1 MWVRGRRRD
10 WAAGSV
16 RGEPVRGYR
25 NLLLRGQ
32 KMGSLGGKVRW
43 SGVPHFTEEKTEAQ
57 KN

>member
-1 MWVRGRRRD
+1 MKGRRRD

-57 KN
+57 KD

>member
-1 MWVRGRRRD
+1 MGEGEEEGLG
-10 WAAGSV
+10 AGSV
-16 RGEPVRGYR
+16 RGEPIRGYR

-32 KMGSLGGKVRW
+32 KVGSLGGKVRW